1 MKINNNLRNIFKI
14 AFVGFIIISCI
25 YVLYFFNNEYIIIEN
40 FAGSKDCSNCKM
52 KPGLNCKP
60 IYDISYNGVVWN
72 SSKKE
77 MNLLE
82 NHLKK

>member
-52 KPGLNCKP
+52 KQLSVT
-60 IYDISYNGVVWN
+60 YLYSMADETFY
-72 SSKKE
+72 KE
-77 MNLLE
+77 N
-82 NHLKK
+82 KY